1 MKRKMLVIVA
11 MISMIFSLSVV
22 SAKEVEVNDAA
33 TLLAAFKNAESGD
46 VVKLIDNITYA
57 GSGIMVEGKKTVTLD
72 MNGFNITIDPTIN
85 EKDEQGQYRSITV
98 NDSTLIIKGK
108 GTITHETH
116 SAINVWGKE
125 TEDAEFASKLVV
137 EKDVTLKGKQGIAI
151 FWDTKMG
158 AHGVTVDFGGK
169 IEATV
174 HGITIQGII
183 KNAEGAPVIN
193 ILDGAVINSE
203 QTGLY
208 AAGNGTWNIGKA
220 NITGKESAIGIKSGK
235 VIINGGTFTCTGES
249 QMPTEGYSNGINAS
263 GAALQLE
270 SNKDYYGNI
279 ELIIK
284 DGTFTSKNA
293 VSIYEYLAKN
303 IKKTNVNKIE
313 ILGGKFASA
322 RGNNN
327 FLLSEELDYKGA
339 IAVSGGTFSA
349 NPVSYLKP
357 AHKVTF
363 SEEKY
368 VVSPINVVEGA
379 FKISGTITNGNNAK
393 VQLIQGGNVLKVVT
407 ADDEGK
413 YEFTKVEKGKYNI
426 VFINGNNSTTKLVEV
441 LDKNLKV
448 DAEIKTGSV
457 TVLVGKDTP
466 NVLVDGLDKIDGQIE
481 VIVQKEEKLENNETQ
496 NKILAET
503 KNKEILFL
511 NIGIK
516 NNGQTLSNTDNVL
529 HFIISFDALNKEK
542 IELYR
547 YHGQEVNKF
556 TKLDKMPTELKDQTF
571 YIDEA
576 NKELHIFTDKF
587 STYGITYNNVEVINN
602 PVVENPKT
610 FDATFGYILLTLIS
624 VLAIASI
631 TIYRKKVSVR

>member
-11 MISMIFSLSVV
+11 MIAMIFSLSVV

-46 VVKLIDNITYA
+46 VVKLIDNITYTLPERVLV
-57 GSGIMVEGKKTVTLD
+57 STDVTLN
-72 MNGFNITIDPTIN
+72 MNNHNIDFDGASV
-85 EKDEQGQYRSITV
+85 KSFTV
-98 NDSTLIIKGK
+98 QDGSLNIIGK
-108 GTITHETH
+108 GTISHLEH
-116 SAINVWGKE
+116 NALNVRGTTDK
-125 TEDAEFASKLVV
+125 TKVNYSTLKVG
-137 EKDVTLKGKQGIAI
+137 KDVTVNGLYGIAVFYDPENKKI
-151 FWDTKMG
+151 G
-158 AHGVTVDFGGK
+158 YGVNVEFAGK
-169 IEATV
+169 IESTEG
-174 HGITIQGII
+174 GITINGNLQ
-183 KNAEGAPVIN
+183 NAEGAPVIN
-193 ILDGAVINSE
+193 ILDGAVINSKK
-203 QTGLY
+203 TGLY

-220 NITGKESAIGIKSGK
+220 NITGNDSAIAIKSGK

-249 QMPTEGYSNGINAS
+249 QMPTEGYSDGINAS
-263 GAALQLE
+263 GAAIQLE
-270 SNKDYYGNI
+270 SNKNYYGNV

-293 VSIYEYLAKN
+293 VSIYEYLDKN
-303 IKKTNVNKIE
+303 INKTNINKIE
-313 ILGGKFASA
+313 ILGGKFVSA
-322 RGNNN
+322 DGMSN
-327 FLLSEELDYKGA
+327 FKISNELEYKGV
-339 IAVSGGTFSA
+339 IEVSGGTFSA
-349 NPVSYLKP
+349 NPVTYLKP

-368 VVSPINVVEGA
+368 VVSPINVVEGK
-379 FKISGTITNGNNAK
+379 FIIGGTITNGKNAK

-466 NVLVDGLDKIDGQIE
+466 NVLVDGLDKTDGQIE
-481 VIVQKEEKLENNETQ
+481 VIIQKEEKLENNEAQ

-503 KNKEILFL
+503 KNKEMLFL

-610 FDATFGYILLTLIS
+610 FDATFGYVLLTLIS

>member
-11 MISMIFSLSVV
+11 MIAMIFSLSVV

-33 TLLAAFKNAESGD
+33 TLLAAFKTAKSGD
-46 VVKLIDNITYA
+46 VVKLIDNITYTLPERVLV
-57 GSGIMVEGKKTVTLD
+57 STDVTLN
-72 MNGFNITIDPTIN
+72 MNNHNIDF
-85 EKDEQGQYRSITV
+85 DGASVRSFTV
-98 NDSTLIIKGK
+98 QDGSLNIIGK
-108 GTITHETH
+108 GTISHPEH
-116 SAINVWGKE
+116 NALNVRGTTDK
-125 TEDAEFASKLVV
+125 TKVNYSTLKVG
-137 EKDVTLKGKQGIAI
+137 KDVTVNGFYGIAV
-151 FWDTKMG
+151 FSDPENKKLG
-158 AHGVTVDFGGK
+158 YGVNVEFAGK
-169 IEATV
+169 IEKSIEG
-174 HGITIQGII
+174 GITINGNLQ
-183 KNAEGAPVIN
+183 NAEGAPVIN

-368 VVSPINVVEGA
+368 VVSPINVVDGA
-379 FKISGTITNGNNAK
+379 FIISGTITNGNNAK

-481 VIVQKEEKLENNETQ
+481 VIVQKEEKLENNEAQ

-503 KNKEILFL
+503 KNKEMLFL

-571 YIDEA
+571 YIDET

>member
-33 TLLAAFKNAESGD
+33 TLLAAFKTAESGD
-46 VVKLIDNITYA
+46 VVKLIDNITYTLPERVLV
-57 GSGIMVEGKKTVTLD
+57 STDVTLN
-72 MNGFNITIDPTIN
+72 MNNHNIDFDGASVRSFTV
-85 EKDEQGQYRSITV
+85 QGGSL
-98 NDSTLIIKGK
+98 NIIGK
-108 GTITHETH
+108 GTISHPEH
-116 SAINVWGKE
+116 NALNVRGTTDK
-125 TEDAEFASKLVV
+125 TKVNYSTLKVG
-137 EKDVTLKGKQGIAI
+137 KDVTVNGLYGIAV
-151 FWDTKMG
+151 FYDPENKKLG
-158 AHGVTVDFGGK
+158 YGVNVEFAGK
-169 IEATV
+169 IEKSTEG
-174 HGITIQGII
+174 GITINGTLQ
-183 KNAEGAPVIN
+183 NAEGAPVIN

-203 QTGLY
+203 KAGLY

-220 NITGKESAIGIKSGK
+220 NITGKELAFGIKSGK

-249 QMPTEGYSNGINAS
+249 KMPTEGYSDGINAS
-263 GAALQLE
+263 GAAIQLE

-313 ILGGKFASA
+313 ILGGKFVSA

-368 VVSPINVVEGA
+368 VVSPINVVEGT

-466 NVLVDGLDKIDGQIE
+466 NVLVDGLDKTDGQIE
-481 VIVQKEEKLENNETQ
+481 VIVQKEEKLENNEAQ

-503 KNKEILFL
+503 KNKEMLFL

-602 PVVENPKT
+602 PIVENPKT

>member
-11 MISMIFSLSVV
+11 MIAMIFSLSVV

-33 TLLAAFKNAESGD
+33 TLLAAFKTAKSGD
-46 VVKLIDNITYA
+46 VVKLIDNITYTLPERVLV
-57 GSGIMVEGKKTVTLD
+57 STDVTLN
-72 MNGFNITIDPTIN
+72 MNNHNIDF
-85 EKDEQGQYRSITV
+85 DGASVRSFTV
-98 NDSTLIIKGK
+98 QDGSLNIIGK
-108 GTITHETH
+108 GTISHPEH
-116 SAINVWGKE
+116 NALNVRGTTDK
-125 TEDAEFASKLVV
+125 TKVNYSTLKVG
-137 EKDVTLKGKQGIAI
+137 KDVTVNGFYGIAV
-151 FWDTKMG
+151 FSDPENKKLG
-158 AHGVTVDFGGK
+158 YGVNVEFAGK
-169 IEATV
+169 IEKSIEG
-174 HGITIQGII
+174 GITINGNLQ
-183 KNAEGAPVIN
+183 NAEGAPVIN

-263 GAALQLE
+263 GAAIQLE

-313 ILGGKFASA
+313 ILGGKFVSA
-322 RGNNN
+322 KGNNN

-368 VVSPINVVEGA
+368 VVSPINVVEGT
-379 FKISGTITNGNNAK
+379 FIISGTITNGNNAK

>member
-11 MISMIFSLSVV
+11 MIAMIFSLSVV

-33 TLLAAFKNAESGD
+33 TLLAAFKTAKSGD
-46 VVKLIDNITYA
+46 VVKLIDNITYTLPERVLV
-57 GSGIMVEGKKTVTLD
+57 STDVTLN
-72 MNGFNITIDPTIN
+72 MNNHNIDF
-85 EKDEQGQYRSITV
+85 DGASVRSFTV
-98 NDSTLIIKGK
+98 QDGSLNIIGK
-108 GTITHETH
+108 GTISHPEH
-116 SAINVWGKE
+116 NALNVRGTTDK
-125 TEDAEFASKLVV
+125 TKVNYSTLKVG
-137 EKDVTLKGKQGIAI
+137 KDVTVNGLYGIAVFYDPENKKI
-151 FWDTKMG
+151 G
-158 AHGVTVDFGGK
+158 YGVNVEFAGK
-169 IEATV
+169 IESTEG
-174 HGITIQGII
+174 GITINGNLQ
-183 KNAEGAPVIN
+183 NAEGAPVIN

-203 QTGLY
+203 KTGLY

-249 QMPTEGYSNGINAS
+249 QMPTEGYSDGINAS
-263 GAALQLE
+263 GAAIQLE

-303 IKKTNVNKIE
+303 IKQTNVNKIE
-313 ILGGKFASA
+313 ILGGKFVSA

-349 NPVSYLKP
+349 NPVTYLKP

-368 VVSPINVVEGA
+368 VVSPINVVEGT
-379 FKISGTITNGNNAK
+379 FIISGTITNGKNAK

-466 NVLVDGLDKIDGQIE
+466 NVLVDGLDKTDGQIE
-481 VIVQKEEKLENNETQ
+481 VIIQKEEKLENNEAQ

-503 KNKEILFL
+503 KNKEMLFL

-571 YIDEA
+571 YIDET

-610 FDATFGYILLTLIS
+610 FDATFGYVLLTLIS
-624 VLAIASI
+624 VLAITSI

>member
-11 MISMIFSLSVV
+11 MIAMIFSLSVV

-46 VVKLIDNITYA
+46 VVKLIDNITYTLPDRVLV
-57 GSGIMVEGKKTVTLD
+57 STDVTLN
-72 MNGFNITIDPTIN
+72 MNNHNIDF
-85 EKDEQGQYRSITV
+85 DGASVRSFTV
-98 NDSTLIIKGK
+98 QDGSLNIIGK
-108 GTITHETH
+108 GTISHPEHNTLNIRGTTDKTKVNY
-116 SAINVWGKE
+116 STLKVG
-125 TEDAEFASKLVV
+125 
-137 EKDVTLKGKQGIAI
+137 KDVTVNGFYGIAV
-151 FWDTKMG
+151 FSDPENKKLG
-158 AHGVTVDFGGK
+158 YGVNVEFAGK
-169 IEATV
+169 IEKSTEG
-174 HGITIQGII
+174 GITINGNLQ
-183 KNAEGAPVIN
+183 NAEGAPVIN

-263 GAALQLE
+263 GAAIQLE
-270 SNKDYYGNI
+270 SNKDYYGNV

-303 IKKTNVNKIE
+303 IKQTNVNKIE
-313 ILGGKFASA
+313 ILGGKFVSA

-379 FKISGTITNGNNAK
+379 FIISGTITNGNNAK

-481 VIVQKEEKLENNETQ
+481 VIVQKEEKLENNEAQ

-602 PVVENPKT
+602 PIVENPKT

>member
-11 MISMIFSLSVV
+11 MIAMIFSLSVV

-33 TLLAAFKNAESGD
+33 TLLAAFKTAKSGD
-46 VVKLIDNITYA
+46 VVKLIDNITYTLPERVLV
-57 GSGIMVEGKKTVTLD
+57 STDVTLN
-72 MNGFNITIDPTIN
+72 MNNHNIDF
-85 EKDEQGQYRSITV
+85 DGASVRSFTV
-98 NDSTLIIKGK
+98 QDGSLNIIGK
-108 GTITHETH
+108 GTISHPEH
-116 SAINVWGKE
+116 NALNVRGTTDK
-125 TEDAEFASKLVV
+125 TKVNYSTLKVG
-137 EKDVTLKGKQGIAI
+137 KDVTVNGLYGIAVFYDPENKKI
-151 FWDTKMG
+151 G
-158 AHGVTVDFGGK
+158 YGVNVEFAGK
-169 IEATV
+169 IESTEG
-174 HGITIQGII
+174 GITINGNLQ
-183 KNAEGAPVIN
+183 NAEGAPVIN

-249 QMPTEGYSNGINAS
+249 QMPTEGYSDGINAS
-263 GAALQLE
+263 GAAIQLE
-270 SNKDYYGNI
+270 SNKDYYGNV

-313 ILGGKFASA
+313 ILGGKFVSA

-327 FLLSEELDYKGA
+327 FLLSEELDYKGVVE
-339 IAVSGGTFSA
+339 VSGGTFSA
-349 NPVSYLKP
+349 NPVTYLKP

-368 VVSPINVVEGA
+368 VVSPINVVEGT
-379 FKISGTITNGNNAK
+379 FIISGTITNGKNAK

-466 NVLVDGLDKIDGQIE
+466 NVLVDGLDQTDGQIE
-481 VIVQKEEKLENNETQ
+481 VIIQKEEKLENNEAQ

-503 KNKEILFL
+503 KNKEMLFL

-516 NNGQTLSNTDNVL
+516 NNGQILSNTDNVL

-547 YHGQEVNKF
+547 YHNREIDTFV
-556 TKLDKMPTELKDQTF
+556 KLDKMPTELKDQTF

-610 FDATFGYILLTLIS
+610 FDATFGYVLLTLIS

>member
-11 MISMIFSLSVV
+11 MIAMIFSLSVV

-33 TLLAAFKNAESGD
+33 TLLAAFKTAESGD
-46 VVKLIDNITYA
+46 VVKLIDNITYTLPERVLV
-57 GSGIMVEGKKTVTLD
+57 STDVTLN
-72 MNGFNITIDPTIN
+72 MNNHNIDFDGASVRSFTV
-85 EKDEQGQYRSITV
+85 QGGSL
-98 NDSTLIIKGK
+98 NIIGK
-108 GTITHETH
+108 GTISHPEH
-116 SAINVWGKE
+116 NALNVRGTTDK
-125 TEDAEFASKLVV
+125 TKVNYSTLKVG
-137 EKDVTLKGKQGIAI
+137 KDVTVNGLYGIAVFYDPENKKI
-151 FWDTKMG
+151 G
-158 AHGVTVDFGGK
+158 YGVNVEFAGK
-169 IEATV
+169 IEKSTEG
-174 HGITIQGII
+174 GITINGTLQ
-183 KNAEGAPVIN
+183 NAEGAPVIN

-203 QTGLY
+203 KAGLY

-220 NITGKESAIGIKSGK
+220 NITGKELAFGIKSGK

-249 QMPTEGYSNGINAS
+249 KMPTEGYSNGINAS
-263 GAALQLE
+263 GAAIQLE

-303 IKKTNVNKIE
+303 ITKTNVNKIE
-313 ILGGKFASA
+313 ILGGKFVSA

-327 FLLSEELDYKGA
+327 FLLSKELDYKGA

-368 VVSPINVVEGA
+368 VVSPINVVEGT

-481 VIVQKEEKLENNETQ
+481 VIVQKEEKLENNEAQ

-503 KNKEILFL
+503 KNKEMLFL

-602 PVVENPKT
+602 PIVENPKT

>member
-11 MISMIFSLSVV
+11 MIAMIFSLPVV

-33 TLLAAFKNAESGD
+33 TLLAAFKTAESGD
-46 VVKLIDNITYA
+46 VVKLIDNITYTLPERVLV
-57 GSGIMVEGKKTVTLD
+57 STDVTLN
-72 MNGFNITIDPTIN
+72 MNNHNIDFDGASVRSFTV
-85 EKDEQGQYRSITV
+85 QGGSL
-98 NDSTLIIKGK
+98 NIIGK
-108 GTITHETH
+108 GTISHPEH
-116 SAINVWGKE
+116 NALNVRGTTDK
-125 TEDAEFASKLVV
+125 TKVNYSTLKVG
-137 EKDVTLKGKQGIAI
+137 KDVTVNGLYGIAV
-151 FWDTKMG
+151 FYDPENKKLG
-158 AHGVTVDFGGK
+158 YGVNVEFAGK
-169 IEATV
+169 IEKSTEG
-174 HGITIQGII
+174 GITINGTLQ
-183 KNAEGAPVIN
+183 NAEGAPVIN

-203 QTGLY
+203 KAGLY

-220 NITGKESAIGIKSGK
+220 NITGKELAFGIKSGK

-249 QMPTEGYSNGINAS
+249 KMPTEGYSNGINAS
-263 GAALQLE
+263 GAAIQLE

-303 IKKTNVNKIE
+303 ITKTNVNKIE
-313 ILGGKFASA
+313 ILGGKFVSA

-327 FLLSEELDYKGA
+327 FLLSKELDYKGA

-368 VVSPINVVEGA
+368 VVSPINVVEGT

-466 NVLVDGLDKIDGQIE
+466 NVLVDGLDKTDGQIE
-481 VIVQKEEKLENNETQ
+481 VIVQKEEKLENNEAQ

-503 KNKEILFL
+503 KNKEMLFL

-602 PVVENPKT
+602 PIVENPKT

>member
-11 MISMIFSLSVV
+11 MIAMIFSLSVV

-46 VVKLIDNITYA
+46 VVKLIDNITYTLPERVLV
-57 GSGIMVEGKKTVTLD
+57 STDVTLN
-72 MNGFNITIDPTIN
+72 MNNHNIDF
-85 EKDEQGQYRSITV
+85 DGASVRSFTV
-98 NDSTLIIKGK
+98 QDGSLNIIGK
-108 GTITHETH
+108 GTISHPEH
-116 SAINVWGKE
+116 NALNVRGTADK
-125 TEDAEFASKLVV
+125 TKVNYSTLKVG
-137 EKDVTLKGKQGIAI
+137 KDVTVNGFYGIAV
-151 FWDTKMG
+151 FSDPENKKLG
-158 AHGVTVDFGGK
+158 YGVNVEFAGK
-169 IEATV
+169 IEKSIEG
-174 HGITIQGII
+174 GITINGNLQ
-183 KNAEGAPVIN
+183 NAEGAPVIN

-368 VVSPINVVEGA
+368 VVSPINVVEGT
-379 FKISGTITNGNNAK
+379 FIISGTITNGNNAK

-602 PVVENPKT
+602 PIVENPKT

>member
-11 MISMIFSLSVV
+11 MIAMIFSLSVV

-46 VVKLIDNITYA
+46 VVKLIDNITYTLPERVLV
-57 GSGIMVEGKKTVTLD
+57 STDVTLN
-72 MNGFNITIDPTIN
+72 MNNHNIDF
-85 EKDEQGQYRSITV
+85 DGASVRSFTV
-98 NDSTLIIKGK
+98 QDGSLNIIGK
-108 GTITHETH
+108 GTISHLEH
-116 SAINVWGKE
+116 NALNVRGTTDK
-125 TEDAEFASKLVV
+125 TKVNYSTLKVG
-137 EKDVTLKGKQGIAI
+137 KDVTVNGLYGIAVFYDPENKKI
-151 FWDTKMG
+151 G
-158 AHGVTVDFGGK
+158 YGVNVEFAGK
-169 IEATV
+169 IESTEG
-174 HGITIQGII
+174 GITINGNLQ
-183 KNAEGAPVIN
+183 NAEGAPVIN
-193 ILDGAVINSE
+193 ILDGAVINSKK
-203 QTGLY
+203 TGLY

-220 NITGKESAIGIKSGK
+220 NITGNDSAIAIKSGK
-235 VIINGGTFTCTGES
+235 VIINGGTYTCDGES
-249 QMPTEGYSNGINAS
+249 QIPTEGYSNGINAS
-263 GAALQLE
+263 GAAIQLE
-270 SNKDYYGNI
+270 SNKNYYGNV

-293 VSIYEYLAKN
+293 VSIYEYLDKN
-303 IKKTNVNKIE
+303 INKTNINKIE
-313 ILGGKFASA
+313 ILGGKFVSA
-322 RGNNN
+322 DGMSN
-327 FLLSEELDYKGA
+327 FKISNELEYKGV
-339 IAVSGGTFSA
+339 IEVSGGTFSA
-349 NPVSYLKP
+349 NPVTYLKP

-368 VVSPINVVEGA
+368 VVSPINVVEGK
-379 FKISGTITNGNNAK
+379 FIIGGTITNGKNAK

-466 NVLVDGLDKIDGQIE
+466 NVLVDGLDKTDGQIE
-481 VIVQKEEKLENNETQ
+481 VIIQKEEKLENNEAQ
-496 NKILAET
+496 KKILAET
-503 KNKEILFL
+503 KNKEMLFL

-610 FDATFGYILLTLIS
+610 FDATLGYVLLTLIS

>member
-46 VVKLIDNITYA
+46 VVKLIDNITYTLPERVLV
-57 GSGIMVEGKKTVTLD
+57 STDVTLN
-72 MNGFNITIDPTIN
+72 MNNHNIDF
-85 EKDEQGQYRSITV
+85 DGASVRSFTV
-98 NDSTLIIKGK
+98 QDGSLNIIGK
-108 GTITHETH
+108 GTISHPEH
-116 SAINVWGKE
+116 NALNVRGTADK
-125 TEDAEFASKLVV
+125 TKVNYSTLKVG
-137 EKDVTLKGKQGIAI
+137 KDVTVNGFYGIAV
-151 FWDTKMG
+151 FSDPENKKLG
-158 AHGVTVDFGGK
+158 YGVNVEFAGK
-169 IEATV
+169 IEKSTEG
-174 HGITIQGII
+174 GITINGNLQ
-183 KNAEGAPVIN
+183 NAEGAPVIN

-368 VVSPINVVEGA
+368 VVSPINVVDGA
-379 FKISGTITNGNNAK
+379 FIISGTITNGNNAK

>member
-11 MISMIFSLSVV
+11 MIAMIFSLSVV

-33 TLLAAFKNAESGD
+33 TLLAAFKTAKSGD
-46 VVKLIDNITYA
+46 VVKLIDNITYTLPERVLV
-57 GSGIMVEGKKTVTLD
+57 STDVTLN
-72 MNGFNITIDPTIN
+72 MNNHNIDF
-85 EKDEQGQYRSITV
+85 DGASVRSFTV
-98 NDSTLIIKGK
+98 QDGSLNIIGK
-108 GTITHETH
+108 GTISHPEH
-116 SAINVWGKE
+116 NALNVRGTTDK
-125 TEDAEFASKLVV
+125 TKVNYSTLKVG
-137 EKDVTLKGKQGIAI
+137 KDVTVNGLYGIAV
-151 FWDTKMG
+151 FYNPENKKLG
-158 AHGVTVDFGGK
+158 YGVNVEFAGK
-169 IEATV
+169 IEKSTEG
-174 HGITIQGII
+174 GITINGTLQ
-183 KNAEGAPVIN
+183 NAEGAPVIN

-203 QTGLY
+203 KTGLY
-208 AAGNGTWNIGKA
+208 AAGNGTWNIGNA
-220 NITGKESAIGIKSGK
+220 NITGKASAMAIKAGK
-235 VIINGGTFTCTGES
+235 VNINGGTFTCTGES
-249 QMPTEGYSNGINAS
+249 EMPTEGYSNGINAS
-263 GAALQLE
+263 GAAIQLE
-270 SNKDYYGNI
+270 SNKDYYGNV

-303 IKKTNVNKIE
+303 IKQTNVNKIE
-313 ILGGKFASA
+313 ILGGKFVSA

-327 FLLSEELDYKGA
+327 FLLSEELDYKGVVE
-339 IAVSGGTFSA
+339 VSGGTFSA
-349 NPVSYLKP
+349 NPVTYLKP

-368 VVSPINVVEGA
+368 VVSPINVVEGT
-379 FKISGTITNGNNAK
+379 FTISGTITNGKNAK

-466 NVLVDGLDKIDGQIE
+466 NVLVDGLDQTDGQIE
-481 VIVQKEEKLENNETQ
+481 VIIQKEEKLENNEAQ

-503 KNKEILFL
+503 KNKEMLFL

-516 NNGQTLSNTDNVL
+516 NNGQILSNTDNVL

-547 YHGQEVNKF
+547 YHNREIDTFV
-556 TKLDKMPTELKDQTF
+556 KLDKMPTELKDQTF

>member
-33 TLLAAFKNAESGD
+33 TLLAAFKTAESGD
-46 VVKLIDNITYA
+46 VVKLIDNITYTLPERVLV
-57 GSGIMVEGKKTVTLD
+57 STDVTLN
-72 MNGFNITIDPTIN
+72 MNNHNIDFDGASVRSFTV
-85 EKDEQGQYRSITV
+85 QGGSL
-98 NDSTLIIKGK
+98 NIIGK
-108 GTITHETH
+108 GTISHPEH
-116 SAINVWGKE
+116 NALNVRGTTDK
-125 TEDAEFASKLVV
+125 TKVNYSTLKVG
-137 EKDVTLKGKQGIAI
+137 KDVTVNGLYGIAV
-151 FWDTKMG
+151 FYDPENKKLG
-158 AHGVTVDFGGK
+158 YGVNVEFAGK
-169 IEATV
+169 IEKSTEG
-174 HGITIQGII
+174 GITINGTLQ
-183 KNAEGAPVIN
+183 NAEGAPVIN

-203 QTGLY
+203 KAGLY

-220 NITGKESAIGIKSGK
+220 NITGKELAFGIKSGK

-249 QMPTEGYSNGINAS
+249 KMPTEGYSNGINAS
-263 GAALQLE
+263 GAAIQLE

-303 IKKTNVNKIE
+303 ITKTNVNKIE
-313 ILGGKFASA
+313 ILGGKFVSA

-327 FLLSEELDYKGA
+327 FLLSKELDYKGA

-368 VVSPINVVEGA
+368 VVSPINVVEGT

-466 NVLVDGLDKIDGQIE
+466 NVLVDGLDKTDGQIE
-481 VIVQKEEKLENNETQ
+481 VIVQKEEKLENNEAQ

-503 KNKEILFL
+503 KNKEMLFL

-602 PVVENPKT
+602 PIVENPKT

>member
-11 MISMIFSLSVV
+11 MIAMIFSLSVV

-46 VVKLIDNITYA
+46 VVKLIDNITYTLPERVLV
-57 GSGIMVEGKKTVTLD
+57 STDVTLN
-72 MNGFNITIDPTIN
+72 MNNHNIDFDGASVRSFTV
-85 EKDEQGQYRSITV
+85 QGGSL
-98 NDSTLIIKGK
+98 NIIGK
-108 GTITHETH
+108 GTISHPEH
-116 SAINVWGKE
+116 NALNVRGTTDK
-125 TEDAEFASKLVV
+125 TKVNYSTLKVG
-137 EKDVTLKGKQGIAI
+137 KDVTVNGFYGIAV
-151 FWDTKMG
+151 FSDPENKKLG
-158 AHGVTVDFGGK
+158 YGVNVEFAGK
-169 IEATV
+169 IEKSIEG
-174 HGITIQGII
+174 GITINGNLQ
-183 KNAEGAPVIN
+183 NAEGAPVIN

-263 GAALQLE
+263 GAAIQLE

-313 ILGGKFASA
+313 ILGGKFVSA
-322 RGNNN
+322 KGNNN

-368 VVSPINVVEGA
+368 VVSPINVVEGT
-379 FKISGTITNGNNAK
+379 FIISGTITNGNNAK

>member
-11 MISMIFSLSVV
+11 MIAMIFSLSVV

-46 VVKLIDNITYA
+46 VVKLIDNITYTLPERVLV
-57 GSGIMVEGKKTVTLD
+57 STDVTLN
-72 MNGFNITIDPTIN
+72 MNNHNIDF
-85 EKDEQGQYRSITV
+85 DGASVRSFTV
-98 NDSTLIIKGK
+98 QDGSLNIIGK
-108 GTITHETH
+108 GTISHPEH
-116 SAINVWGKE
+116 NALNVRGTTDK
-125 TEDAEFASKLVV
+125 TKVNYSTLKVG
-137 EKDVTLKGKQGIAI
+137 KDVTVNGLYGIAVFYDPENKKI
-151 FWDTKMG
+151 G
-158 AHGVTVDFGGK
+158 YGVNVEFAGK
-169 IEATV
+169 IESTEG
-174 HGITIQGII
+174 GITINGTLQ
-183 KNAEGAPVIN
+183 NAEGAPVIN

-203 QTGLY
+203 KTGLY

-263 GAALQLE
+263 GAAIQLE

-313 ILGGKFASA
+313 ILGGKFVSA
-322 RGNNN
+322 KGNNN

-368 VVSPINVVEGA
+368 VVSPINVVEGT
-379 FKISGTITNGNNAK
+379 FIISGTITNGNNAK

-466 NVLVDGLDKIDGQIE
+466 NVLVDGLDKTDGQIE
-481 VIVQKEEKLENNETQ
+481 VIVQKEEKLENNEAQ

>member
-11 MISMIFSLSVV
+11 MIAMIFSLSVV

-46 VVKLIDNITYA
+46 VVKLIDNITYTLPERVLV
-57 GSGIMVEGKKTVTLD
+57 STDVTLN
-72 MNGFNITIDPTIN
+72 MNNHNIDF
-85 EKDEQGQYRSITV
+85 DGASVRSFTV
-98 NDSTLIIKGK
+98 QDGSLNIIGK
-108 GTITHETH
+108 GTISHPEH
-116 SAINVWGKE
+116 NALNVRGTTDK
-125 TEDAEFASKLVV
+125 TKVNYSTLKVG
-137 EKDVTLKGKQGIAI
+137 KDVTVNGLYGIAVFYDPENKKI
-151 FWDTKMG
+151 G
-158 AHGVTVDFGGK
+158 YGVNVEFAGK
-169 IEATV
+169 IESTEG
-174 HGITIQGII
+174 GITINGNLQ
-183 KNAEGAPVIN
+183 NAEGAPVIN
-193 ILDGAVINSE
+193 ILDGAVINSKK
-203 QTGLY
+203 TGLY
-208 AAGNGTWNIGKA
+208 VAGNGTWNIGNA
-220 NITGKESAIGIKSGK
+220 NITGNDSAIAIKSGK
-235 VIINGGTFTCTGES
+235 VIINGGTYTCDGES
-249 QMPTEGYSNGINAS
+249 QIPTEGYSNGINAS
-263 GAALQLE
+263 GAAIQLE
-270 SNKDYYGNI
+270 SNKNYYGNV

-293 VSIYEYLAKN
+293 VSIYEYLDKN
-303 IKKTNVNKIE
+303 INKTNINKIE
-313 ILGGKFASA
+313 ILGGKFVSA
-322 RGNNN
+322 DGMSN
-327 FLLSEELDYKGA
+327 FKISNELEYKGV
-339 IAVSGGTFSA
+339 IEVSGGTFSA
-349 NPVSYLKP
+349 NPVTYLKP

-368 VVSPINVVEGA
+368 VVSPINVVEGT
-379 FKISGTITNGNNAK
+379 FTISGTITNGKNAK

-466 NVLVDGLDKIDGQIE
+466 NVLVDGLDKTDGQIE
-481 VIVQKEEKLENNETQ
+481 VIIQKEEKLENNEAQ

-503 KNKEILFL
+503 KNKEMLFL

>member
-11 MISMIFSLSVV
+11 MIAMIFSLSVV

-46 VVKLIDNITYA
+46 VVKLIDNITYTLPERVLV
-57 GSGIMVEGKKTVTLD
+57 STDVTLN
-72 MNGFNITIDPTIN
+72 MNNHNIDF
-85 EKDEQGQYRSITV
+85 DGASVRSFTV
-98 NDSTLIIKGK
+98 QDGSLNIIGK
-108 GTITHETH
+108 GTISHPEH
-116 SAINVWGKE
+116 NALNVRGTTDK
-125 TEDAEFASKLVV
+125 TKVNYSTLKVG
-137 EKDVTLKGKQGIAI
+137 KDVTVNGLYGIAV
-151 FWDTKMG
+151 FYDPENKKLG
-158 AHGVTVDFGGK
+158 YGVNVEFAGK
-169 IEATV
+169 IESTEG
-174 HGITIQGII
+174 GITINGNLQ
-183 KNAEGAPVIN
+183 NAEGAPVIN

-203 QTGLY
+203 KAGLY
-208 AAGNGTWNIGKA
+208 AAGNGTWNIGNA
-220 NITGKESAIGIKSGK
+220 NITGKELAFGIKSGK

-249 QMPTEGYSNGINAS
+249 QMPTEGYSDGINAS
-263 GAALQLE
+263 GAAIQLE

-313 ILGGKFASA
+313 ILGGKFVSA
-322 RGNNN
+322 KGNNN

-349 NPVSYLKP
+349 NPVTYLKP

-368 VVSPINVVEGA
+368 VVSPINVVEGT
-379 FKISGTITNGNNAK
+379 FKISGTITNGKNAK

-466 NVLVDGLDKIDGQIE
+466 NVLVDGLDKTDGQIE
-481 VIVQKEEKLENNETQ
+481 VIVQKEEKLENNEAQ

-511 NIGIK
+511 NMEIK

>member
-11 MISMIFSLSVV
+11 MIAMIFSLSVV

-33 TLLAAFKNAESGD
+33 TLLAAFKTAKSGD
-46 VVKLIDNITYA
+46 VVKLIDNITYTLPDRVLV
-57 GSGIMVEGKKTVTLD
+57 STNVTLN
-72 MNGFNITIDPTIN
+72 MNNHNIDFDGT
-85 EKDEQGQYRSITV
+85 KVRSFTV
-98 NDSTLIIKGK
+98 QDGSLNIIGK
-108 GTITHETH
+108 GTISHPKH
-116 SAINVWGKE
+116 NALNVWGTTDK
-125 TEDAEFASKLVV
+125 TKANYSTLKVG
-137 EKDVTLKGKQGIAI
+137 KDVTVNGLYGIAVI
-151 FWDTKMG
+151 YAPGNEKNLESG
-158 AHGVTVDFGGK
+158 YGVNVEFAGK
-169 IEATV
+169 IEKSTGG
-174 HGITIQGII
+174 GITINGNLQ
-183 KNAEGAPVIN
+183 NAEGAPVIN

-263 GAALQLE
+263 GAAIQLE
-270 SNKDYYGNI
+270 SNKDYYGNV

-313 ILGGKFASA
+313 ILGGKFVSA

-327 FLLSEELDYKGA
+327 FLLSEELDYKGVVE
-339 IAVSGGTFSA
+339 VSGGTFSA
-349 NPVSYLKP
+349 NPVTYLKP

-363 SEEKY
+363 SEEEY
-368 VVSPINVVEGA
+368 VVSPINVVEGK
-379 FKISGTITNGNNAK
+379 FIIGGTITNGKNAK

-466 NVLVDGLDKIDGQIE
+466 NVLVDGLDQTDGQIE
-481 VIVQKEEKLENNETQ
+481 VIIQKEEKLENNEAQ

-503 KNKEILFL
+503 KNKEMLFL

-602 PVVENPKT
+602 PIVENPKT

>member
-33 TLLAAFKNAESGD
+33 TLLAAFKTAESGD
-46 VVKLIDNITYA
+46 VVKLIDNITYTLPERVLV
-57 GSGIMVEGKKTVTLD
+57 STDVTLN
-72 MNGFNITIDPTIN
+72 MNNHNIDFDGASVRSFTV
-85 EKDEQGQYRSITV
+85 QGGSL
-98 NDSTLIIKGK
+98 NIIGK
-108 GTITHETH
+108 GTISHPEH
-116 SAINVWGKE
+116 NALNVRGTTDK
-125 TEDAEFASKLVV
+125 TKVNYSTLKVG
-137 EKDVTLKGKQGIAI
+137 KDVTVNGLYGIAV
-151 FWDTKMG
+151 FYDPENKKLG
-158 AHGVTVDFGGK
+158 YGVNVEFAGK
-169 IEATV
+169 IEKSTEG
-174 HGITIQGII
+174 GITINGVLQ
-183 KNAEGAPVIN
+183 NAEGAPVIN

-203 QTGLY
+203 KTGLY
-208 AAGNGTWNIGKA
+208 AAGNGTWNIGNA

-263 GAALQLE
+263 GAAIQLE

-313 ILGGKFASA
+313 ILGGKFVSA

-368 VVSPINVVEGA
+368 VVSPINVVEGT

-466 NVLVDGLDKIDGQIE
+466 NVLVDGLDKTDGQIE
-481 VIVQKEEKLENNETQ
+481 VIVQKEEKLENNEAQ

-503 KNKEILFL
+503 KNKEMLFL

-602 PVVENPKT
+602 PIVENPKT

>member
-1 MKRKMLVIVA
+1 
-11 MISMIFSLSVV
+11 
-22 SAKEVEVNDAA
+22 
-33 TLLAAFKNAESGD
+33 
-46 VVKLIDNITYA
+46 
-57 GSGIMVEGKKTVTLD
+57 
-72 MNGFNITIDPTIN
+72 
-85 EKDEQGQYRSITV
+85 
-98 NDSTLIIKGK
+98 
-108 GTITHETH
+108 
-116 SAINVWGKE
+116 
-125 TEDAEFASKLVV
+125 
-137 EKDVTLKGKQGIAI
+137 
-151 FWDTKMG
+151 
-158 AHGVTVDFGGK
+158 
-169 IEATV
+169 
-174 HGITIQGII
+174 
-183 KNAEGAPVIN
+183 
-193 ILDGAVINSE
+193 
-203 QTGLY
+203 
-208 AAGNGTWNIGKA
+208 
-220 NITGKESAIGIKSGK
+220 
-235 VIINGGTFTCTGES
+235 
-249 QMPTEGYSNGINAS
+249 MPTEGYSNGINAS
-263 GAALQLE
+263 GASLQLE

-313 ILGGKFASA
+313 ILGGKFVSA
-322 RGNNN
+322 KGNNN

-503 KNKEILFL
+503 KNKEMLFL

-602 PVVENPKT
+602 PIVENPKT

>member
-11 MISMIFSLSVV
+11 MIAMIFSLSVV

-46 VVKLIDNITYA
+46 VVKLIDNITYTLPERVLV
-57 GSGIMVEGKKTVTLD
+57 STDVTLN
-72 MNGFNITIDPTIN
+72 MNNHNIDF
-85 EKDEQGQYRSITV
+85 DGASVRSFTV
-98 NDSTLIIKGK
+98 QDGSLNIIGK
-108 GTITHETH
+108 GTISHPEH
-116 SAINVWGKE
+116 NALNVRGTADK
-125 TEDAEFASKLVV
+125 TKVNYSTLKVG
-137 EKDVTLKGKQGIAI
+137 KDVTVNGFYGIAV
-151 FWDTKMG
+151 FSDPENKKLG
-158 AHGVTVDFGGK
+158 YGVNVEFAGK
-169 IEATV
+169 IEKSIEG
-174 HGITIQGII
+174 GITINGNLQ
-183 KNAEGAPVIN
+183 NAEGAPVIN

-379 FKISGTITNGNNAK
+379 FIISGTITNGNNAK

-602 PVVENPKT
+602 PIVENPKT

-631 TIYRKKVSVR
+631 TIYRKKVSAR

>member
-11 MISMIFSLSVV
+11 MIAMIFSLSVV

-46 VVKLIDNITYA
+46 VVKLIDNITYTLPERVLV
-57 GSGIMVEGKKTVTLD
+57 STDVTLN
-72 MNGFNITIDPTIN
+72 MNNHNIDFDGASVRSFTV
-85 EKDEQGQYRSITV
+85 QGGSL
-98 NDSTLIIKGK
+98 NIIGK
-108 GTITHETH
+108 GTISHPEH
-116 SAINVWGKE
+116 NALNVRGTTDK
-125 TEDAEFASKLVV
+125 TKVNYSTLKVG
-137 EKDVTLKGKQGIAI
+137 KDVTVNGFYGIAV
-151 FWDTKMG
+151 FSDPENKKLG
-158 AHGVTVDFGGK
+158 YGVNVEFAGK
-169 IEATV
+169 IEKSIEG
-174 HGITIQGII
+174 GITINGNLQ
-183 KNAEGAPVIN
+183 NAEGAPVIN

-263 GAALQLE
+263 GAAIQLE
-270 SNKDYYGNI
+270 SNKDYYGNV

-303 IKKTNVNKIE
+303 IKQTNVNKIE
-313 ILGGKFASA
+313 ILGGKFVSA

-327 FLLSEELDYKGA
+327 FLLSEELDYKGVVE
-339 IAVSGGTFSA
+339 VSGGTFSA
-349 NPVSYLKP
+349 NPVTYLKP

-368 VVSPINVVEGA
+368 VVSPINVVEGT
-379 FKISGTITNGNNAK
+379 FTISGTITNGNNAK

-481 VIVQKEEKLENNETQ
+481 VIVQKEEKLENNEAQ

-503 KNKEILFL
+503 KNKEMLFL

-571 YIDEA
+571 YIDET

>member
-11 MISMIFSLSVV
+11 MIAMIFSLSVV

-46 VVKLIDNITYA
+46 VVKLIDNITYTLPERVLV
-57 GSGIMVEGKKTVTLD
+57 STDVTLN
-72 MNGFNITIDPTIN
+72 MNNHNIDF
-85 EKDEQGQYRSITV
+85 DGASVRSFTV
-98 NDSTLIIKGK
+98 QDGSLNIIGK
-108 GTITHETH
+108 GTISHLEH
-116 SAINVWGKE
+116 NALNVRGTTDK
-125 TEDAEFASKLVV
+125 TKVNYSTLKVG
-137 EKDVTLKGKQGIAI
+137 KDVTVNGLYGIAV
-151 FWDTKMG
+151 FYDPENKKKG
-158 AHGVTVDFGGK
+158 YGVNVEFAGK
-169 IEATV
+169 IESTEG
-174 HGITIQGII
+174 GITINGNLQ
-183 KNAEGAPVIN
+183 NAEGAPVIN
-193 ILDGAVINSE
+193 ILDGAVINSKK
-203 QTGLY
+203 TGLY
-208 AAGNGTWNIGKA
+208 AAGNGTWNIGNA
-220 NITGKESAIGIKSGK
+220 NITGKESAMAIKAGK
-235 VIINGGTFTCTGES
+235 VNINGGTFTCTGES
-249 QMPTEGYSNGINAS
+249 KMPTEGYSDGVNAS
-263 GAALQLE
+263 GASLQLE

-303 IKKTNVNKIE
+303 IKQTNVNKIE
-313 ILGGKFASA
+313 ILGGKFVSA

-368 VVSPINVVEGA
+368 VVSPINVVEGT
-379 FKISGTITNGNNAK
+379 FKISGTIANGNNAK
-393 VQLIQGGNVLKVVT
+393 VQLIQGGNVLKVVN
-407 ADDEGK
+407 ANENGE
-413 YEFTKVEKGKYNI
+413 YEFAKVEKGKYNV
-426 VFINGNNSTTKLVEV
+426 VFIKGNASTTLLAEV
-441 LDKNLKV
+441 IDKNITLNA
-448 DAEIKTGSV
+448 DIKTGSSVV
-457 TVLVGKDTP
+457 TVGSDTP
-466 NVLVDGLDKIDGQIE
+466 KVFVEGLEGEEGDIE
-481 VIVQKEEKLENNETQ
+481 VFVNLLKKEEGNIGIE
-496 NKILAET
+496 KIKEVS
-503 KNKEILFL
+503 KNKEALFL
-511 NIGIK
+511 DIDIVK
-516 NNGQTLSNTDNVL
+516 NGTYVSDTSNVL
-529 HFIISFDALNKEK
+529 HFIVSFDALNKEK

-547 YHGQEVNKF
+547 YHNREIDNFV
-556 TKLDKMPTELKDQTF
+556 KLDKMPTEYKDKTF

>member
-11 MISMIFSLSVV
+11 MIAMIFSLSVV

-33 TLLAAFKNAESGD
+33 TLLAAFKTAESGD
-46 VVKLIDNITYA
+46 VVKLIDNITYTLPERVLV
-57 GSGIMVEGKKTVTLD
+57 STDVTLN
-72 MNGFNITIDPTIN
+72 MNNHNIDFDGASVRSFTV
-85 EKDEQGQYRSITV
+85 QGGSL
-98 NDSTLIIKGK
+98 NIIGK
-108 GTITHETH
+108 GTISHPEH
-116 SAINVWGKE
+116 NALNVRGTTDK
-125 TEDAEFASKLVV
+125 TKVNYSTLKVG
-137 EKDVTLKGKQGIAI
+137 KDVTVNGFYGIAV
-151 FWDTKMG
+151 FSDPENKKLG
-158 AHGVTVDFGGK
+158 YGVNVEFAGK
-169 IEATV
+169 IEKSIEG
-174 HGITIQGII
+174 GITINGNLQ
-183 KNAEGAPVIN
+183 NAEGAPVIN

-263 GAALQLE
+263 GAAIQLE

-313 ILGGKFASA
+313 ILGGKFVSA
-322 RGNNN
+322 KGNNN

-368 VVSPINVVEGA
+368 VVSPINVVEGT
-379 FKISGTITNGNNAK
+379 FIISGTITNGNNAK

-481 VIVQKEEKLENNETQ
+481 VIVQKEEKLENNEAQ

-503 KNKEILFL
+503 KNKEMLFL

-602 PVVENPKT
+602 PIVENPKT

>member
-11 MISMIFSLSVV
+11 MIAMIFSLPVV

-33 TLLAAFKNAESGD
+33 TLLAAFKTAESGD
-46 VVKLIDNITYA
+46 VVKLIDNITYTLPERVLV
-57 GSGIMVEGKKTVTLD
+57 STDVTLN
-72 MNGFNITIDPTIN
+72 MNNHNIDFDGASVRSFTV
-85 EKDEQGQYRSITV
+85 QGGSL
-98 NDSTLIIKGK
+98 NIIGK
-108 GTITHETH
+108 GTISHPEH
-116 SAINVWGKE
+116 NALNVRGTTDK
-125 TEDAEFASKLVV
+125 TKVNYSTLKVG
-137 EKDVTLKGKQGIAI
+137 KDVTVNGLYGIAV
-151 FWDTKMG
+151 FYDPENKKLG
-158 AHGVTVDFGGK
+158 YGVNVEFAGK
-169 IEATV
+169 IEKSTEG
-174 HGITIQGII
+174 GITINGTLQ
-183 KNAEGAPVIN
+183 NAEGAPVIN

-203 QTGLY
+203 KAGLY

-220 NITGKESAIGIKSGK
+220 NITGKELAFGIKSGK

-249 QMPTEGYSNGINAS
+249 KMPTEGYSNGINAS
-263 GAALQLE
+263 GAAIQLE

-313 ILGGKFASA
+313 ILGGKFVSA

-368 VVSPINVVEGA
+368 VVSPINVVEGT

-466 NVLVDGLDKIDGQIE
+466 NVLVDGLDKTDGQIE
-481 VIVQKEEKLENNETQ
+481 VIVQKEEKLENNEAQ

-503 KNKEILFL
+503 KNKEMLFL

-602 PVVENPKT
+602 PIVENPKT

>member
-11 MISMIFSLSVV
+11 MIAMIFSLSVV

-46 VVKLIDNITYA
+46 VVKLIDNITYTLPERVLV
-57 GSGIMVEGKKTVTLD
+57 STDVTLN
-72 MNGFNITIDPTIN
+72 MNNHNIDFDGASVRSFTV
-85 EKDEQGQYRSITV
+85 QGGSL
-98 NDSTLIIKGK
+98 NIIGK
-108 GTITHETH
+108 GTISHPEH
-116 SAINVWGKE
+116 NALNVRGTTDK
-125 TEDAEFASKLVV
+125 TKVNYSTLKVG
-137 EKDVTLKGKQGIAI
+137 KDVTVNGFYGIAV
-151 FWDTKMG
+151 FSDPENKKLG
-158 AHGVTVDFGGK
+158 YGVNVEFAGK
-169 IEATV
+169 IEKSIEG
-174 HGITIQGII
+174 GITINGNLQ
-183 KNAEGAPVIN
+183 NAEGAPVIN

-263 GAALQLE
+263 GAAIQLE
-270 SNKDYYGNI
+270 SNKDYYGNV

-303 IKKTNVNKIE
+303 IKQTNVNKIE
-313 ILGGKFASA
+313 ILGGKFVSA

-327 FLLSEELDYKGA
+327 FLLSEELDYKGVVE
-339 IAVSGGTFSA
+339 VSGGTFSA
-349 NPVSYLKP
+349 NPVTYLKP

-368 VVSPINVVEGA
+368 VVSPINVVEGT
-379 FKISGTITNGNNAK
+379 FTISGTITNGNNAK

-481 VIVQKEEKLENNETQ
+481 VIVQKEEKLENNEAQ

-503 KNKEILFL
+503 KNKEMLFL

-602 PVVENPKT
+602 PIVENPKT

>member
-11 MISMIFSLSVV
+11 MIAMIFSLSVV

-46 VVKLIDNITYA
+46 VVKLIDNITYTLPERVLV
-57 GSGIMVEGKKTVTLD
+57 STDVTLN
-72 MNGFNITIDPTIN
+72 MNNHNIDF
-85 EKDEQGQYRSITV
+85 DGASVRSFTV
-98 NDSTLIIKGK
+98 QDGSLNIIGK
-108 GTITHETH
+108 GTISHPEH
-116 SAINVWGKE
+116 NALNVRGTTDK
-125 TEDAEFASKLVV
+125 TKVNYSTLKVG
-137 EKDVTLKGKQGIAI
+137 KDVTVNGLYGIAVFYDPENKKI
-151 FWDTKMG
+151 G
-158 AHGVTVDFGGK
+158 YGVNVEFAGK
-169 IEATV
+169 IESTEG
-174 HGITIQGII
+174 GITINGNLQ
-183 KNAEGAPVIN
+183 NAEGAPVIN
-193 ILDGAVINSE
+193 ILDGAVINSKK
-203 QTGLY
+203 TGLY
-208 AAGNGTWNIGKA
+208 VAGNGTWNIGNA
-220 NITGKESAIGIKSGK
+220 NITGNDSAIAIKSGK
-235 VIINGGTFTCTGES
+235 VIINGGTYTCDGES
-249 QMPTEGYSNGINAS
+249 QIPTEGYSNGINAS
-263 GAALQLE
+263 GAAIQLE
-270 SNKDYYGNI
+270 SNKNYYGNV

-293 VSIYEYLAKN
+293 VSIYEYLDKN
-303 IKKTNVNKIE
+303 INKTNINKIE

-322 RGNNN
+322 DGMSN
-327 FLLSEELDYKGA
+327 FKISNELEYKGV
-339 IAVSGGTFSA
+339 IEVSGGTFSA
-349 NPVSYLKP
+349 NPVTYLKP

-368 VVSPINVVEGA
+368 VVSPINVVEGT
-379 FKISGTITNGNNAK
+379 FIISGTITNGKNAK

-466 NVLVDGLDKIDGQIE
+466 NVLVDGLDKTDGQIE
-481 VIVQKEEKLENNETQ
+481 VIIQKEEKLENNEAQ
-496 NKILAET
+496 KKILAET
-503 KNKEILFL
+503 KNKEMLFL

>member
-11 MISMIFSLSVV
+11 MIAMIFSLPVV

-33 TLLAAFKNAESGD
+33 TLLAAFKTAESGD
-46 VVKLIDNITYA
+46 VVKLIDNITYTLPERVLV
-57 GSGIMVEGKKTVTLD
+57 STDVTLN
-72 MNGFNITIDPTIN
+72 MNNHNIDFDGASVRSFTV
-85 EKDEQGQYRSITV
+85 QGGSL
-98 NDSTLIIKGK
+98 NIIGK
-108 GTITHETH
+108 GTISHPEH
-116 SAINVWGKE
+116 NALNVRGTTDK
-125 TEDAEFASKLVV
+125 TKVNYSTLKVG
-137 EKDVTLKGKQGIAI
+137 KDVTVNGLYGIAV
-151 FWDTKMG
+151 FYDPENKKLG
-158 AHGVTVDFGGK
+158 YGVNVEFAGK
-169 IEATV
+169 IEKSTEG
-174 HGITIQGII
+174 GITINGTLQ
-183 KNAEGAPVIN
+183 NAEGAPVIN

-203 QTGLY
+203 KAGLY

-220 NITGKESAIGIKSGK
+220 NITGKELAFGIKSGK

-249 QMPTEGYSNGINAS
+249 KMPTEGYSDGINAS
-263 GAALQLE
+263 GAAIQLE

-303 IKKTNVNKIE
+303 ITKTNVNKIE
-313 ILGGKFASA
+313 ILGGKFVSA

-327 FLLSEELDYKGA
+327 FLLSKELDYKGA

-368 VVSPINVVEGA
+368 VVSPINVVEGT

-466 NVLVDGLDKIDGQIE
+466 NVLVDGLDKTDGQIE
-481 VIVQKEEKLENNETQ
+481 VIVQKEEKLENNEAQ

-503 KNKEILFL
+503 KNKEMLFL

-542 IELYR
+542 IGLYR

-602 PVVENPKT
+602 PIVENPKT

>member
-11 MISMIFSLSVV
+11 MIAMIFSLSVV

-46 VVKLIDNITYA
+46 VVKLIDNITYTLPERVLV
-57 GSGIMVEGKKTVTLD
+57 STDVTLN
-72 MNGFNITIDPTIN
+72 MNNHNIDF
-85 EKDEQGQYRSITV
+85 DGASVRSFTV
-98 NDSTLIIKGK
+98 QDGSLNIIGK
-108 GTITHETH
+108 GTISHPEH
-116 SAINVWGKE
+116 NALNVRGTTDK
-125 TEDAEFASKLVV
+125 TKVNYSTLKVG
-137 EKDVTLKGKQGIAI
+137 KDVTVNGLYGIAVFYDPENKKI
-151 FWDTKMG
+151 G
-158 AHGVTVDFGGK
+158 YGVNVEFAGK
-169 IEATV
+169 IESTEG
-174 HGITIQGII
+174 GITINGNLQ
-183 KNAEGAPVIN
+183 NAEGAPVIN
-193 ILDGAVINSE
+193 ILDGAVINSKK
-203 QTGLY
+203 TGLY
-208 AAGNGTWNIGKA
+208 VAGNGTWNIGNA
-220 NITGKESAIGIKSGK
+220 NITGNDSAIAIKSGK
-235 VIINGGTFTCTGES
+235 VIINGGTYTCDGES
-249 QMPTEGYSNGINAS
+249 QIPTEGYSNGINAS
-263 GAALQLE
+263 GAAIQLE
-270 SNKDYYGNI
+270 SNKNYYGNV

-293 VSIYEYLAKN
+293 VSIYEYLDKN
-303 IKKTNVNKIE
+303 INKTNINKIE

-322 RGNNN
+322 DGMSN
-327 FLLSEELDYKGA
+327 FKISNELEYKGV
-339 IAVSGGTFSA
+339 IEVSGGTFSA
-349 NPVSYLKP
+349 NPVTYLKP

-368 VVSPINVVEGA
+368 VVSPINVVEGT
-379 FKISGTITNGNNAK
+379 FIISGTITNGNNAK

-413 YEFTKVEKGKYNI
+413 YEFTKVEKGKYNV

-466 NVLVDGLDKIDGQIE
+466 NVLVDGLDKTDGQIE
-481 VIVQKEEKLENNETQ
+481 VIIQKEEKLENNEAQ

-503 KNKEILFL
+503 KNKEKLFL

-602 PVVENPKT
+602 PIVENPKT
-610 FDATFGYILLTLIS
+610 FDATFGYVLLTLIS

>member
-11 MISMIFSLSVV
+11 MIAMIFSLSVV

-33 TLLAAFKNAESGD
+33 TLLAAFKTAKSGD
-46 VVKLIDNITYA
+46 VVKLIDNITYTLPERVLV
-57 GSGIMVEGKKTVTLD
+57 STDVTLN
-72 MNGFNITIDPTIN
+72 MNNHNIDF
-85 EKDEQGQYRSITV
+85 DGASVRSFTV
-98 NDSTLIIKGK
+98 QDGSLNIIGK
-108 GTITHETH
+108 GTISHPEH
-116 SAINVWGKE
+116 NALNVRGTTDK
-125 TEDAEFASKLVV
+125 TKVNYSTLKVG
-137 EKDVTLKGKQGIAI
+137 KDVTVNGFYGIAV
-151 FWDTKMG
+151 FSDPENKKLG
-158 AHGVTVDFGGK
+158 YGVNVEFAGK
-169 IEATV
+169 IEKSTEG
-174 HGITIQGII
+174 GITINGNLQ
-183 KNAEGAPVIN
+183 NAEGAPVIN

-263 GAALQLE
+263 GAAIQLE
-270 SNKDYYGNI
+270 SNKDYYGNV

-303 IKKTNVNKIE
+303 IKQTNVNKIE
-313 ILGGKFASA
+313 ILGGKFVSA

-327 FLLSEELDYKGA
+327 FLLSEELDYKGVVE
-339 IAVSGGTFSA
+339 VSGGTFSA
-349 NPVSYLKP
+349 NPVTYLKP

-368 VVSPINVVEGA
+368 VVSPINVVEGT
-379 FKISGTITNGNNAK
+379 FTISGTITNGNNAK

-503 KNKEILFL
+503 KNKEMLFL

-602 PVVENPKT
+602 PIVENPKT

>member
-11 MISMIFSLSVV
+11 MIAMIFSLSVV

-46 VVKLIDNITYA
+46 VVKLIDNITYTLPDRVLV
-57 GSGIMVEGKKTVTLD
+57 STNVTLN
-72 MNGFNITIDPTIN
+72 MNNHNIDFDGT
-85 EKDEQGQYRSITV
+85 KVRSFTV
-98 NDSTLIIKGK
+98 QDGSLNIIGK
-108 GTITHETH
+108 GTISHPKH
-116 SAINVWGKE
+116 NALNVWGTTDK
-125 TEDAEFASKLVV
+125 TKVNYSTLKVG
-137 EKDVTLKGKQGIAI
+137 KDVTVNGLYGIAVI
-151 FWDTKMG
+151 YAPGNEKNLESG
-158 AHGVTVDFGGK
+158 YGVNVEFAGK
-169 IEATV
+169 IEKSTAG
-174 HGITIQGII
+174 GITINGNLQ
-183 KNAEGAPVIN
+183 NAEGAPVIN

-263 GAALQLE
+263 GAAIQLE
-270 SNKDYYGNI
+270 SNKDYYGNV

-313 ILGGKFASA
+313 ILGGKFVSA

-327 FLLSEELDYKGA
+327 FLLSEELDYKGVVE
-339 IAVSGGTFSA
+339 VSGGTFSA
-349 NPVSYLKP
+349 NPVTYLKP

-363 SEEKY
+363 SEEEY
-368 VVSPINVVEGA
+368 VVSPINVVEGK
-379 FKISGTITNGNNAK
+379 FIIGGTITNGKNAK

-466 NVLVDGLDKIDGQIE
+466 NVLVDGLDQTDGQIE
-481 VIVQKEEKLENNETQ
+481 VIIQKEEKLENNEVQ

-503 KNKEILFL
+503 KNKEMLFL

-516 NNGQTLSNTDNVL
+516 NNG
-529 HFIISFDALNKEK
+529 
-542 IELYR
+542 
-547 YHGQEVNKF
+547 
-556 TKLDKMPTELKDQTF
+556 
-571 YIDEA
+571 
-576 NKELHIFTDKF
+576 
-587 STYGITYNNVEVINN
+587 
-602 PVVENPKT
+602 
-610 FDATFGYILLTLIS
+610 
-624 VLAIASI
+624 
-631 TIYRKKVSVR
+631 

>member
-11 MISMIFSLSVV
+11 MIAMIFSLSVV

-46 VVKLIDNITYA
+46 VVKLIDNITYTLPDRVLV
-57 GSGIMVEGKKTVTLD
+57 STNVTLN
-72 MNGFNITIDPTIN
+72 MNNHNIDF
-85 EKDEQGQYRSITV
+85 DGASVRSFTV
-98 NDSTLIIKGK
+98 QDGSLNIIGK
-108 GTITHETH
+108 GTISHPEH
-116 SAINVWGKE
+116 NALNVRGTTDK
-125 TEDAEFASKLVV
+125 TKVNYSTLKVG
-137 EKDVTLKGKQGIAI
+137 KDVTVNGLYGIAV
-151 FWDTKMG
+151 FYNPENKKLG
-158 AHGVTVDFGGK
+158 YGVNVEFAGK
-169 IEATV
+169 IEKSTEG
-174 HGITIQGII
+174 GITINGTLQ
-183 KNAEGAPVIN
+183 NAEGAPVIN

-203 QTGLY
+203 KTGLY
-208 AAGNGTWNIGKA
+208 AAGNGTWNIGNA
-220 NITGKESAIGIKSGK
+220 NITGKASAMAIKAGK
-235 VIINGGTFTCTGES
+235 VNINGGTFTCTGES
-249 QMPTEGYSNGINAS
+249 EMPTEGYSNGINAS
-263 GAALQLE
+263 GAAIQLE
-270 SNKDYYGNI
+270 SNKDYYGNV

-303 IKKTNVNKIE
+303 IKQTNVNKIE
-313 ILGGKFASA
+313 ILGGKFVSA

-349 NPVSYLKP
+349 NPVTYLKP

-363 SEEKY
+363 SEEEY
-368 VVSPINVVEGA
+368 VVSPINVVEGK
-379 FKISGTITNGNNAK
+379 FIIGGTITNGKNAK

-466 NVLVDGLDKIDGQIE
+466 NVLVDGLDQTDGQIE
-481 VIVQKEEKLENNETQ
+481 VIIQKEEKLENNEAQ

-503 KNKEILFL
+503 KNKEMLFL

-547 YHGQEVNKF
+547 YHNREIDTFV
-556 TKLDKMPTELKDQTF
+556 KLDKMPTELKDQTF

-587 STYGITYNNVEVINN
+587 STYGVTYNNVEVINN

-610 FDATFGYILLTLIS
+610 FDATFGYVLLTLIS

>member
-11 MISMIFSLSVV
+11 MIAMIFSLSVV

-33 TLLAAFKNAESGD
+33 TLLAAFKTAKSGD
-46 VVKLIDNITYA
+46 VVKLIDNITYTLPERVLV
-57 GSGIMVEGKKTVTLD
+57 STDVTLN
-72 MNGFNITIDPTIN
+72 MNNHNIDF
-85 EKDEQGQYRSITV
+85 DGASVRSFTV
-98 NDSTLIIKGK
+98 QDGSLNIIGK
-108 GTITHETH
+108 GTISHPEH
-116 SAINVWGKE
+116 NALNVRGTTDK
-125 TEDAEFASKLVV
+125 TKVNYSTLKVG
-137 EKDVTLKGKQGIAI
+137 KDVTVNGLYGIAVFYDPENKKI
-151 FWDTKMG
+151 G
-158 AHGVTVDFGGK
+158 YGVNVEFAGK
-169 IEATV
+169 IESTEG
-174 HGITIQGII
+174 GITINGNLQ
-183 KNAEGAPVIN
+183 NAEGAPVIN

-203 QTGLY
+203 KTGLY

-249 QMPTEGYSNGINAS
+249 QMPTEGYSDGINAS
-263 GAALQLE
+263 GAAIQLE
-270 SNKDYYGNI
+270 SNKDYYGNV

-293 VSIYEYLAKN
+293 VSIYEYLDKN

-313 ILGGKFASA
+313 ILGGKFVSA

-327 FLLSEELDYKGA
+327 FLLSEELDYKGVVE
-339 IAVSGGTFSA
+339 VSGGTFSA
-349 NPVSYLKP
+349 NPVTYLKP

-368 VVSPINVVEGA
+368 VVSPINVVEGT
-379 FKISGTITNGNNAK
+379 FIISGTITNGNNAK

-481 VIVQKEEKLENNETQ
+481 VIVQKEEKLENNEAQ

-503 KNKEILFL
+503 KNKEMLFL

-602 PVVENPKT
+602 PIVENPKT

>member
-11 MISMIFSLSVV
+11 MIAMIFSLSVV

-46 VVKLIDNITYA
+46 VVKLIDNITYTLPDRVLV
-57 GSGIMVEGKKTVTLD
+57 STNVTLN
-72 MNGFNITIDPTIN
+72 MNNHNIDFDGT
-85 EKDEQGQYRSITV
+85 KVRSFTV
-98 NDSTLIIKGK
+98 QDGSLNIIGK
-108 GTITHETH
+108 GTISHPEH
-116 SAINVWGKE
+116 NALNVWGTTDK
-125 TEDAEFASKLVV
+125 TKVNYSTLKVG
-137 EKDVTLKGKQGIAI
+137 KDVTVNGLYGIAVI
-151 FWDTKMG
+151 YAPGNEKNLESG
-158 AHGVTVDFGGK
+158 YGVNVEFAGK
-169 IEATV
+169 IEKSTEG
-174 HGITIQGII
+174 GITINGNLQ
-183 KNAEGAPVIN
+183 NAEGAPVIN

-263 GAALQLE
+263 GAAIQLE
-270 SNKDYYGNI
+270 SNKDYYGNV

-303 IKKTNVNKIE
+303 IKQTNVNKIE
-313 ILGGKFASA
+313 ILGGKFVSA

-327 FLLSEELDYKGA
+327 FLLSEELDYKGVVE
-339 IAVSGGTFSA
+339 VSGGTFSA

-368 VVSPINVVEGA
+368 VVSPINVVEGT
-379 FKISGTITNGNNAK
+379 FIISGTITNGNNAK

-481 VIVQKEEKLENNETQ
+481 VIVQKEEKLENNEAQ

-503 KNKEILFL
+503 KNKEMLFL

>member
-11 MISMIFSLSVV
+11 MIAMIFSLSVV

-46 VVKLIDNITYA
+46 VVKLIDNITYTLPERVLV
-57 GSGIMVEGKKTVTLD
+57 STDVTLN
-72 MNGFNITIDPTIN
+72 MNNHNIDF
-85 EKDEQGQYRSITV
+85 DGASVRSFTV
-98 NDSTLIIKGK
+98 QDGSLNIIGK
-108 GTITHETH
+108 GTISHPEH
-116 SAINVWGKE
+116 NALNVRGTADK
-125 TEDAEFASKLVV
+125 TKVNYSTLKVG
-137 EKDVTLKGKQGIAI
+137 KDVTVNGFYGIAV
-151 FWDTKMG
+151 FSDPENKKLG
-158 AHGVTVDFGGK
+158 YGVNVEFAGK
-169 IEATV
+169 IEKSIEG
-174 HGITIQGII
+174 GITINGNLQ
-183 KNAEGAPVIN
+183 NAEGAPVIN

-379 FKISGTITNGNNAK
+379 FIISGTITNGNNAK

>member
-11 MISMIFSLSVV
+11 MIAMIFSLSVV

-46 VVKLIDNITYA
+46 VVKLIDNITYTLPERVLV
-57 GSGIMVEGKKTVTLD
+57 STDVTLN
-72 MNGFNITIDPTIN
+72 MNNHNIDFDGASVRSFTV
-85 EKDEQGQYRSITV
+85 QGGSL
-98 NDSTLIIKGK
+98 NIIGK
-108 GTITHETH
+108 GTISHPEH
-116 SAINVWGKE
+116 NALNVRGTTDK
-125 TEDAEFASKLVV
+125 TKVNYSTLKVG
-137 EKDVTLKGKQGIAI
+137 KDVTVNGFYGIAV
-151 FWDTKMG
+151 FSDPENKKLG
-158 AHGVTVDFGGK
+158 YGVNVEFAGK
-169 IEATV
+169 IEKSIEG
-174 HGITIQGII
+174 GITINGNLQ
-183 KNAEGAPVIN
+183 NAEGAPVIN

-368 VVSPINVVEGA
+368 VVSPINVVEGT
-379 FKISGTITNGNNAK
+379 FIISGTITNGNNAK

-481 VIVQKEEKLENNETQ
+481 VIVQKEEKLENNEAQ

-503 KNKEILFL
+503 KNKEMLFL

-516 NNGQTLSNTDNVL
+516 NNGQTLSNTDNAVSYT
-529 HFIISFDALNKEK
+529 H
-542 IELYR
+542 
-547 YHGQEVNKF
+547 
-556 TKLDKMPTELKDQTF
+556 
-571 YIDEA
+571 
-576 NKELHIFTDKF
+576 
-587 STYGITYNNVEVINN
+587 
-602 PVVENPKT
+602 
-610 FDATFGYILLTLIS
+610 LTLP
-624 VLAIASI
+624 
-631 TIYRKKVSVR
+631 TT